1 MGTSA
6 YLSEIKEALAFIE
19 RYDPGEHTG
28 RPPRLYTETVKQLH
42 KYGVLAAMY
51 ADSEDSEIA
60 IAAAYLKNG
69 LAAFRVKHMP
79 AWRRNWAAAIDRT
92 LKDKGIEARAFG
104 RRNRSLDVIGGQFAD
119 YSATLKV
126 WQALDTAVEL
136 LRFGRVNFRKHHG
149 ADEYDYFALG
159 APPDEVL

>member
-1 MGTSA
+1 M
-6 YLSEIKEALAFIE
+6 K
-19 RYDPGEHTG
+19 H
-28 RPPRLYTETVKQLH
+28 LH
-42 KYGVLAAMY
+42 KYGVLAASF
-51 ADSEDSEIA
+51 ADSEDTELA
-60 IAAAYLKNG
+60 TAATSLKNE

-119 YSATLKV
+119 YSAILKV
-126 WQALDTAVEL
+126 RQTIGAAVEL

-159 APPDEVL
+159 APPDEAL